1 MFPLQTLLSKI
12 YGSSNIDFGD
22 LFNESVSLF
31 KKVWV
36 QGLIIQLLTGLIML
50 PMLIGFYIPYFK
62 LIFNMSSNEV
72 IESPD
77 FVSEFISSYGISSLL
92 WLYFFLMVVS
102 LFSYVLYLG
111 FFRVVRQIDQGE
123 AFVFSEL
130 FYFFKS
136 TSIRKSLGLALTYV
150 IITIIA
156 ALLCFF
162 PLLYV
167 IVPLMY
173 LLPVYAYNSEL
184 SITEIVKV
192 SFALGNK
199 KWGITFLTLFLNAML
214 IYVISLVTCGLG
226 GIFASCF
233 IYLPQYIIYKNV
245 IGFDGSK

>member
-1 MFPLQTLLSKI
+1 MFSLQTLLSKI

-36 QGLIIQLLTGLIML
+36 QGLIIQLLTGLIMF
-50 PMLIGFYIPYFK
+50 PVLIGFYIPYFK

-77 FVSEFISSYGISSLL
+77 FVPEFISSYGISSLL

-150 IITIIA
+150 IITMIA

-162 PLLYV
+162 PLL
-167 IVPLMY
+167 
-173 LLPVYAYNSEL
+173 
-184 SITEIVKV
+184 
-192 SFALGNK
+192 
-199 KWGITFLTLFLNAML
+199 LFP
-214 IYVISLVTCGLG
+214 
-226 GIFASCF
+226 IF
-233 IYLPQYIIYKNV
+233 YYQEQN
-245 IGFDGSK
+245 